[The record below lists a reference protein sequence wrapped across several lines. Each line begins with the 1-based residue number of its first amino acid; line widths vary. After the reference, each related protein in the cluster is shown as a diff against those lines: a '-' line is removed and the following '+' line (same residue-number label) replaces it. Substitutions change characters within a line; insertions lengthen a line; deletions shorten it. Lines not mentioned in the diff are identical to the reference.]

1 MIDQSGVVAAAVA
14 VNTSLL
20 VEREE
25 KSVVP
30 SHFLVI
36 VTPISFRVRDSLAR
50 VLDYSLARTDSPRRE
65 YSPPLYVRSSNLVQA
80 TRSFSV
86 AARHAAYSL

>member
-30 SHFLVI
+30 SHFLII
-36 VTPISFRVRDSLAR
+36 VSPISFGVRDSLAC
-50 VLDYSLARTDSPRRE
+50 VFDYPLTRTDPTLRE

-80 TRSFSV
+80 T
-86 AARHAAYSL
+86 

>member
-30 SHFLVI
+30 SHFLII
-36 VTPISFRVRDSLAR
+36 VSPISFGVRDSLAR
-50 VLDYSLARTDSPRRE
+50 VLDYPLARTDSPRRE

-80 TRSFSV
+80 T
-86 AARHAAYSL
+86 